1 MVKKE
6 AVRLHPLQLLA
17 LSLLLVVLIGWLLKI
32 GQSLLLP
39 ILMALISVYVLVEMA
54 DWLCRVPVVGKTPAW
69 ARRALV
75 LLGFIG
81 AMALLTGIILST
93 AEAVMSTVPTYQ
105 ENLAR
110 LLTQITTRLGIETE
124 PDWKTIR
131 AATLD
136 KINLQALLGMV
147 LNSVGSLAGVA
158 MMVVIYAMFL
168 LGERGGFSRKLS
180 VALPGEGA
188 EQTRRMIA
196 DINHKIGDYLAVKTL
211 INIILAAISW
221 AIMWLCNVDYA
232 LFWAL
237 VIGLLNYIPYVG
249 SFMGVV
255 FPVLLTLAQFGSLQ
269 TTLLVAGLLTAAQMY
284 VGNVLEPTMIGKQV
298 NLSPFVVMVALS
310 LWSALWGVAG
320 AILAIPLTV
329 IIAIVL
335 AEFEATRPLAVL
347 LAEDV
352 SGFERAPAPQTHAKA
367 DQ

>member
-6 AVRLHPLQLLA
+6 VVRLHPLQLLV
-17 LSLLLVVLIGWLLKI
+17 LSLLLVVLMGWLLKI

-39 ILMALISVYVLVEMA
+39 IFMALISVYVLVEMA
-54 DWLCRVPVVGKTPAW
+54 DWLCRVPVVGKAPAW

-269 TTLLVAGLLTAAQMY
+269 ITLLVAGLLTAAQMY
-284 VGNVLEPTMIGKQV
+284 VGNVLEPKMIGKQV

-310 LWSALWGVAG
+310 LWTALWGVAG

-352 SGFERAPAPQTHAKA
+352 SGFERTLAPQIHAKA